1 MKDTIN
7 RSMVEIALEM
17 YAKIKAN
24 ALFVNRDIIDDPSF
38 WEKYS
43 KKGRIILIGRK
54 AEEGESLE
62 ERCFIGLP
70 TVELTR
76 VDGIKIAI
84 MIALSSGIVKIGDL
98 IVCLTGAKDIGILDT
113 MMIIKIGRE
122 SEIISTSGIFDL
134 PENVKPEVFQ
144 TVLNIALE
152 LAVEGRSG
160 KPVGTIF
167 VLGDHEKVL
176 SLSRQMV
183 MNPFRGYPEEERN
196 ILDKKLR
203 ETIKEFSSIDGA
215 FIIRE
220 DGIVIAA
227 GRHLTASL
235 EEELPHGLGSRHMAA
250 AGITLVSNAIS
261 IVISESTGT
270 VRIFKNGKMITS
282 IERVAKLRS
291 QTFYNQE

>member
-43 KKGRIILIGRK
+43 KKCRIILIGRK
-54 AEEGESLE
+54 TEERESLE

-113 MMIIKIGRE
+113 MMIIKIGKE

-134 PENVKPEVFQ
+134 PENVKPEVFE

-167 VLGDHEKVL
+167 VIGDHEKVL

>member
-7 RSMVEIALEM
+7 RSMIETALEM

-24 ALFVNRDIIDDPSF
+24 ALFVNRDIIDDPYF
-38 WEKYS
+38 LEKYS
-43 KKGRIILIGRK
+43 KKGRIILMGKRVD
-54 AEEGESLE
+54 EGKLLE
-62 ERCFIGLP
+62 EKCFIGLP

-76 VDGIKIAI
+76 IDGIKIAI
-84 MIALSSGIVKIGDL
+84 MIALSSGIVKIGDI
-98 IVCLTGAKDIGILDT
+98 IVCLTGSKDIGILDT

-122 SEIISTSGIFDL
+122 SEIISASGIFDL
-134 PENVKPEVFQ
+134 PENVKPEVFE

-167 VLGDHEKVL
+167 VIGDHEKVL

-196 ILDKKLR
+196 ILDKRLR
-203 ETIKEFSSIDGA
+203 ETIKEFSTIDGA

-282 IERVAKLRS
+282 IERIAKLRS
-291 QTFYNQE
+291 QTFYNQD

>member
-24 ALFVNRDIIDDPSF
+24 ALFVNRDIIDDLSF

-43 KKGRIILIGRK
+43 KKGRVILIGRK
-54 AEEGESLE
+54 AEEREALQ

-70 TVELTR
+70 NVELTR

-134 PENVKPEVFQ
+134 PENVKPEVFE

-270 VRIFKNGKMITS
+270 VRIFKNGKTITS